1 MPPYADLE
9 LSLNRLDTTS
19 YQVDFRFSQPESDA
33 DVRLPQN
40 EQARAS
46 FDLEKLSKLLY
57 DPAKYALELTRG
69 MFSTEALRTAFAQA
83 QTSAQSQNVALRL
96 RLFIGASVPELHGL
110 CWELLLNPQSRVP
123 LAMDTNIL
131 FSRYLS
137 SLDWRPVR
145 LKSRGELKALVVVSN
160 PSDLANYKLAE
171 IDRDAEINRAM
182 ESFGHGV
189 ARTNTEKIFLEK
201 DIRVTR
207 RASVSELVLGL
218 REFSPDVLYLV
229 AHGYLV
235 NGQPMLVL
243 EDENGKAERVQATD
257 LITRFRELVT
267 LPRLVVL
274 VSCQSGGK
282 PGEKGLTA
290 LGPRLAEIG
299 VSAVLAMQDN
309 LSMETA
315 AKFMPEFFK
324 ELARE
329 GQIDQAVS
337 VARGMVRKRPDAWI
351 PTLTTR
357 LKSGRLWY
365 TPGQNVDGKAYDQWP
380 ALVDVIQNTRCTPV
394 LGPGLVEPLLGS
406 TREIARYWSDKFNY
420 PMAPYERESLPQV
433 AQFVSVNQPSD
444 RFVFNRLKEY
454 LRGTLR
460 QNYQAHLP
468 AELLSGDTPLDTLV
482 NAIGARQ
489 RQQNPLDAHRIL
501 AQLPLPVYITANAD
515 ELLEEALREAGRE
528 PQSVICPWNEEI
540 DPALIAPV
548 DVDHPLV
555 FHFFGRWSQPESLV
569 LTEDDYFRFLIG
581 VTSNHDILPQAVGK
595 ALTKAGMLFLGF
607 QADEWAFRTLF
618 HTILAQP
625 GSQLRSKYAQ
635 VAAQLEPDDERL
647 LVPQRARKYLEKYLH
662 DIRNEKIEIYWGSPQ
677 EFTAA
682 LWQEWEKREAIK

>member
-1 MPPYADLE
+1 MSLYADLE
-9 LSLNRLDTTS
+9 LSLHRLDAAS

-33 DVRLPQN
+33 DIRLSQSEQVR
-40 EQARAS
+40 AV
-46 FDLEKLSKLLY
+46 FDLEKLSELFY
-57 DPAKYALELTRG
+57 DPARYGNELTRG
-69 MFSTEALRTAFAQA
+69 MFSSEALRTAFAQA

-110 CWELLLNPQSRVP
+110 CWELLLNPQSGVP

-145 LKSRGELKALVVVSN
+145 LKSRGELKAMVVVSS

-201 DIRVTR
+201 DIRVTP

-243 EDENGKAERVQATD
+243 EDENGKAERVQAAD
-257 LITRFRELVT
+257 LITRFGELVT

-290 LGPRLAEIG
+290 LSPRLAEIG

-365 TPGQNVDGKAYDQWP
+365 TPGQNVDGKTYDQWP

-444 RFVFNRLKEY
+444 KFVFNRLKEY

-460 QNYQAHLP
+460 QNHQAHLP
-468 AELLSGDTPLDTLV
+468 AELLSGDTSIDTLV

-647 LVPQRARKYLEKYLH
+647 LAPQRARKYLEKYLH
-662 DIRNEKIEIYWGSPQ
+662 NIRNEKIEIYWGSPQ